1 MIREDFVRIV
11 LAGLSHGILLALAY
25 PPYGEVL
32 QFSGS
37 PEMHFLFNPR
47 SIRINRR
54 YAELKRLSYLTRRM
68 ATPDQLQDLHFAV
81 SQAI

>member
-1 MIREDFVRIV
+1 
-11 LAGLSHGILLALAY
+11 
-25 PPYGEVL
+25 
-32 QFSGS
+32 
-37 PEMHFLFNPR
+37 MHFLFNPR